1 MAEMSTTKKVIIVVG
16 VVALI
21 GLGIYLIR
29 KRSRGTQDVLK
40 DVFDNLTFETGK
52 DVIKTESFPFLDE
65 LAGVLAKAKD
75 WKLLIVGHTDDVGSD
90 AFNLDLSKRRAN
102 SVKNYLVSKGVVDA
116 MVTTDGKGETMP
128 LVPNDSAENRAT
140 NRRVAFTITKP
151 DNTIINAKK

>member
-1 MAEMSTTKKVIIVVG
+1 MAKMNTTKKVVIVVS

-29 KRSRGTQDVLK
+29 KRSRGTQEVLK

-75 WKLLIVGHTDDVGSD
+75 WKVVHTEQF
-90 AFNLDLSKRRAN
+90 ASKA
-102 SVKNYLVSKGVVDA
+102 DA
-116 MVTTDGKGETMP
+116 MQREKQIKGWKSNIRIKDLIKSSSTE
-128 LVPNDSAENRAT
+128 
-140 NRRVAFTITKP
+140 
-151 DNTIINAKK
+151 

>member
-1 MAEMSTTKKVIIVVG
+1 M
-16 VVALI
+16 
-21 GLGIYLIR
+21 
-29 KRSRGTQDVLK
+29 
-40 DVFDNLTFETGK
+40 
-52 DVIKTESFPFLDE
+52 
-65 LAGVLAKAKD
+65 
-75 WKLLIVGHTDDVGSD
+75 LIVGHTDDVGSD

>member
-1 MAEMSTTKKVIIVVG
+1 MAEMSTTKKVVIVVG

-29 KRSRGTQDVLK
+29 KRSRGTQEVLK

-52 DVIKTESFPFLDE
+52 DVIKPESFPFLDE

>member
-1 MAEMSTTKKVIIVVG
+1 MSTTKKVVIVVG
-16 VVALI
+16 LVALI

-40 DVFDNLTFETGK
+40 DVFGK
-52 DVIKTESFPFLDE
+52 DVIKTESYPFLDE